1 MGAILYHARQNSEP
15 ITFMKAGVSTTSMR
29 TAIVACH
36 VTFNDSALAGR
47 VPLEDCQQQDTKAN
61 ARADD

>member
-1 MGAILYHARQNSEP
+1 
-15 ITFMKAGVSTTSMR
+15 MKAGVSTTSMR

-36 VTFNDSALAGR
+36 VTFNESALAGR